1 MAIRER
7 RLFTVEEYE
16 AMWRAGVFSGDDRIE
31 LLDGEILQKPRMNP
45 PHASCTKRFNRLFS
59 ARLSD
64 RALVSVQDAI
74 RLPPRSEPEPDVAL
88 LRLTDDMYATRHP
101 GPQDVYLVVEV
112 ADASLRRDR
121 MIKLARYAAAGVAE
135 TWIVDLE
142 SRRIEVYGEPSPDG
156 YRVTF
161 AVDPGRSI
169 SAEAFPDVS
178 FEVDDLVP

>member
-59 ARLSD
+59 AGLSD
-64 RALVSVQDAI
+64 RAIVSVQDAI

-88 LRLTDDMYATRHP
+88 LRLADDLYATRHP
-101 GPQDVYLVVEV
+101 GPEDIYLVVEI

-121 MIKLARYAAAGVAE
+121 MVKLARYAASGIAE
-135 TWIVDLE
+135 TWIADLE
-142 SRRIEVYGEPSPDG
+142 SRGIEIYREPSPDG
-156 YRVTF
+156 YRVSDT
-161 AVDPGRSI
+161 ADPGMSI
-169 SAEAFPDVS
+169 SPAAFPDVS
-178 FEVDDLVP
+178 FEVNELVP